1 MKTPLGM
8 KINLTI
14 APFQAFH
21 VSLERCNCFSY
32 SLHGNWWSNYSGKMG
47 LRFNQTKAYEIRSP
61 VNSTLNS
68 SLTFSLL
75 TSSAG
80 KRTAPHIFLRTKR
93 NTVSEIKRNKAHFF
107 PIKSWSHT
115 FEVWKLYIYKLSI
128 MVDSRPRKW
137 RRRFLNER
145 LTHRR
150 AVK

>member
-32 SLHGNWWSNYSGKMG
+32 SLNGNWWANYSGKKG

-80 KRTAPHIFLRTKR
+80 KRKAPHIFLRIKR
-93 NTVSEIKRNKAHFF
+93 NTVSEIKRNKAHFSNKKL
-107 PIKSWSHT
+107 ISYLWSL
-115 FEVWKLYIYKLSI
+115 KALYLQT
-128 MVDSRPRKW
+128 
-137 RRRFLNER
+137 LHNG
-145 LTHRR
+145 
-150 AVK
+150 